1 MMFLP
6 QTPHFALTAKL
17 GLDLAAMTTR
27 VRCEIAQRIA
37 AAPDNHGAATL
48 MQQAVL
54 DHGGTLI
61 EPTPKWGPLEFHV
74 NVLGCSGT
82 GETVAAAAS
91 DWATCALRMGEQPC
105 AS

>member
-1 MMFLP
+1 MMLLP
-6 QTPHFALTAKL
+6 QTPNFALAAKL
-17 GLDLAAMTTR
+17 GLDLAAMTAH
-27 VRCEIAQRIA
+27 VRREIATRIDA
-37 AAPDNHGAATL
+37 TTDDQSASTL

-61 EPTPKWGPLEFHV
+61 EPTPEWGPLEYQV
-74 NVLGCSGT
+74 TVLGCT
-82 GETVAAAAS
+82 GAGDTVEAAAH

>member
-1 MMFLP
+1 MMSLP
-6 QTPHFALTAKL
+6 QTPHFALAAKL
-17 GLDLAAMTTR
+17 GLDLAAMTAH
-27 VRCEIAQRIA
+27 VRCEIAARID
-37 AAPDNHGAATL
+37 AAPDGLTSASL

-61 EPTPKWGPLEFHV
+61 EPSPGWGPLEFQV
-74 NVLGCSGT
+74 NVLGCTGT

-91 DWATCALRMGEQPC
+91 DWATCAIRMGEQPC